1 MRRLTTG
8 LCRVRH
14 FTPDAGDTAAAVGNA
29 GVDVAATVTLIL
41 WMEEVCGDL
50 LHEALEDG
58 EASVGDRVA
67 VDHTGPART
76 ARPVAVE
83 ARVAAVEDRRITFAV
98 AARQDGREVM
108 TGEHHRVVV
117 CLDRFLEGASREGSG
132 SPSAAGERVSFWFDV
147 ISPWSYFASLT
158 IGRLARRRSVGVD
171 WRPLHLGNLMTAVDG
186 MRPMEQNPRRRAW
199 YLQDIEDRMAAAG
212 LPYHPH
218 ADQPMRPSR
227 ALRCMAHAAD
237 SGLAEPFVAQVMRAY
252 WAEGADITDPD
263 VLQEMA
269 DRVGL
274 GPRSMAD
281 IATDPHYRE
290 VIAANTREAAEAG
303 LFGVPTFIFRDKLY
317 FGSDRMDMLDAAMA
331 SPVATP

>member
-1 MRRLTTG
+1 MRHLTTG
-8 LCRVRH
+8 LSRTRL

-50 LHEALEDG
+50 LHPALEAG
-58 EASVGDRVA
+58 EASVGARVA

-83 ARVAAVEDRRITFAV
+83 ARVAAVEGRRIAFAV

-117 CLDRFLEGASREGSG
+117 SLARFLEGASREGSE
-132 SPSAAGERVSFWFDV
+132 STPAAGERVSFWFDV
-147 ISPWSYFASLT
+147 ISPWSYLASLT
-158 IGRLARRRSVGVD
+158 IGRLARRRGVGVD

-218 ADQPMRPSR
+218 AGQPMRPSR

-237 SGLAEPFVAQVMRAY
+237 SGLAEPFVAQVMHGY

-269 DRVGL
+269 DRVDL
-274 GPRSMAD
+274 GSRTMAD
-281 IATDPHYRE
+281 IAADPHYKE

-303 LFGVPTFIFRDKLY
+303 LFGVPAFIFRDKLY

-331 SPVATP
+331 LPAEAP

>member
-8 LCRVRH
+8 LCRTRL
-14 FTPDAGDTAAAVGNA
+14 FTPDAGDTAAAAGNA
-29 GVDVAATVTLIL
+29 GVDVVATVTLIL
-41 WMEEVCGDL
+41 WIEEVCGGL
-50 LHEALEDG
+50 LHPAFEDG
-58 EASVGDRVA
+58 EASVGARVA

-83 ARVAAVEDRRITFAV
+83 ARITAVDGRRITFAV

-108 TGEHHRVVV
+108 TGEHQRVVV
-117 CLDRFLEGASREGSG
+117 SLAQFLEGAGGSR
-132 SPSAAGERVSFWFDV
+132 SAPATEERLSFWFDV
-147 ISPWSYFASLT
+147 ISPWSYLASFT
-158 IGRLARRRSVGVD
+158 IGRLARRRGVGVD

-186 MRPMEQNPRRRAW
+186 MRPMEQNPRRLAW

-218 ADQPMRPSR
+218 AGQPMRPSR

-237 SGLAEPFVAQVMRAY
+237 RGLAEPFVEQVMRGY
-252 WAEGADITDPD
+252 WADAEDITDPD
-263 VLQEMA
+263 VLQQMA

-274 GPRSMAD
+274 GSRSMAD
-281 IATDPHYRE
+281 IAADPHYKE
-290 VIAANTREAAEAG
+290 VIAANTREAVEAG
-303 LFGVPTFIFRDKLY
+303 LFGVPAFIFRGKLY

-331 SPVATP
+331 LPVETS